1 MNCIALIRGINV
13 GKTKRIAMVDLQQ
26 LFTDLGHRNVRTLLN
41 SGNVVFETKGFN
53 AAKLRAAVEQAMAA
67 KFGFTASVTVVSAPE
82 LKRIIDENPMLKV
95 AKDHSRHFIA
105 FAADSAALQALRPL
119 LEQPWKPDVLAITP
133 RAAYLWCEA
142 GAIDSKLSQVF
153 GRKAGG
159 SVTLRNWATVLK
171 IHSNIAS
178 PTMRL

>member
-13 GKTKRIAMVDLQQ
+13 GKTKRIAMADLQRV
-26 LFTDLGHRNVRTLLN
+26 FTDLGYGNVRTLLN

-53 AAKLRAAVEQAMAA
+53 AAKLRAAVEQAISA
-67 KFGFTASVTVVSAPE
+67 KFDCTASVTVVSAPV
-82 LKRIIDENPMLKV
+82 LKRIIDENPVLKV
-95 AKDHSRHFIA
+95 AKDHSRHFVA
-105 FAADSAALQALRPL
+105 FAPNRAALQALRPL

-159 SVTLRNWATVLK
+159 TVTLRNWATVLK

-178 PTMRL
+178 PTARL

>member
-13 GKTKRIAMVDLQQ
+13 GKTKRIAMADLQQ
-26 LFTDLGHRNVRTLLN
+26 IFTDLGHGNVRTLLN

-53 AAKLRAAVEQAMAA
+53 TAKLSAAVEQAMTA

-105 FAADSAALQALRPL
+105 FAPNGAALQALHPL
-119 LEQPWKPDVLAITP
+119 MEQPWKPDVLAITP

-142 GAIDSKLSQVF
+142 GALDSKLSQVF

-178 PTMRL
+178 PTVRL